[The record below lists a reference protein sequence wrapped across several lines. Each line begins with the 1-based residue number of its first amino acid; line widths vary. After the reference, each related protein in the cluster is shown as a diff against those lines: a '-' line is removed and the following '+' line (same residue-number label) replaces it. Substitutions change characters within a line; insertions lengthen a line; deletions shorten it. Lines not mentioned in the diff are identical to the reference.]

1 MLNEGAFQEE
11 EKEKTNHP
19 YASEDPM
26 KVRKQTNILFRFLMI
41 YFTMESN
48 KVLL

>member
-19 YASEDPM
+19 YASEDPTG
-26 KVRKQTNILFRFLMI
+26 KLENKQTYCLGF
-41 YFTMESN
+41 
-48 KVLL
+48 